1 MESRPLSLTQWLSL
15 LVRQWQ
21 EFWFTPDAP
30 HTLALIR
37 ILGGAML
44 FYTHLVWG
52 KDLLAFLGPNAWVN
66 RETAQLFNRELSG
79 GWAFSYLYYV
89 ESPVLLW
96 ILHIAALV
104 VFALLTV
111 GLWTRVTS
119 VLACIITISYCHRL
133 VGTQFGLDQVNAL
146 LATYLAIGPCGAV
159 YSVDRY
165 LAMRRGGSLAVEPS
179 IAGNI
184 AVRLIQLHMCVIYL
198 FGGLSKLR
206 GETWWDGTAVW
217 LALANYEYQSL
228 DMTWTVHMPFV
239 LALASHL
246 TVFWETF
253 YCVLIWPRATR
264 PIFLGMAV
272 LVHLG
277 IALFLGMPTFGLA
290 MIIANL
296 AFVPPDVVEHALAR
310 VRQFFARSQTM
321 EHDGISRFD
330 VVNNPIG

>member
-1 MESRPLSLTQWLSL
+1 VNQWLSL

-21 EFWFTPDAP
+21 EFWFTPAAP

-44 FYTHLVWG
+44 FYAHLVWG
-52 KDLLAFLGPNAWVN
+52 KNLLAFLGPHAWVD
-66 RETAQLFNRELSG
+66 RETAQLFNRELYG
-79 GWAFSYLYYV
+79 GWALSYLYYV

-96 ILHIAALV
+96 ILHIAALA
-104 VFALLTV
+104 VFGLLTV

-119 VLACIITISYCHRL
+119 ILACIITISYCHRL

-159 YSVDRY
+159 YSLDRY
-165 LAMRRGGSLAVEPS
+165 LATRRGASLPVETS

-184 AVRLIQLHMCVIYL
+184 AVRLIQVHMCVIYL
-198 FGGLSKLR
+198 FGGLSKAR
-206 GETWWDGTAVW
+206 GATWWDGTAVW

-228 DMTWTVHMPFV
+228 DMTWMVQFPFV
-239 LALASHL
+239 IALASHV

-264 PIFLGMAV
+264 PIFLAMAV
-272 LVHLG
+272 AVHLG

-296 AFVPPDVVEHALAR
+296 AFVPPEMVESIVAR
-310 VRQFFARSQTM
+310 MLRFFRPSPAT
-321 EHDGISRFD
+321 EFDGISRFAVAHD
-330 VVNNPIG
+330 PIG